1 MTTFMAII
9 FFSIDLL
16 YHSSTD
22 ETLLSQ
28 KKKSFYYRYN
38 YCGRA
43 ITHMPIMQRNQ
54 KKNGFTTGTMR
65 YLSILVL
72 SAMIVLTP
80 SLSFQ
85 SQTNNGSKYYSA
97 NDNSNGQIAVFP
109 ADSKPYSLTYGEWTA
124 KWWQWGYSIPKDIN
138 PAYDDTGKNCAQ
150 KQNGPVWFL
159 AGTYGHA
166 VNRKCDIP
174 AGKAILF
181 PVLNSECSFA
191 VFPKLNTLAELRLCA
206 KTIQDQVSSLK
217 ASVDGIPIPNLH
229 EYRIQSPSFNFTL
242 PRNNILGLSA
252 NVTTQAIADG
262 NWVFLKPLSPG
273 SHKITFKGGV
283 QQERANTVAG
293 GSSNNASTINNN
305 SNGSSY
311 SFAFPTGWDFETTYD
326 LTVNNNNAT
335 IIYSHY
341 TSDSSSLNEN
351 PIAAAAQHNVVKLLA
366 DMVSNRLHDAVN
378 LLEITSKD
386 PIIQNVPFANFI
398 TKKYMGIPANI
409 DMQKRRI
416 AQDILSRDK
425 DIRNIYFLIPN
436 ADVYFGEPFSY
447 QQQLPR
453 INYADRD
460 WYKGVTATNK
470 TYISSVFMSAS
481 IHAPAIAI
489 ATPVYAL
496 QDNNSITANKAI
508 SGYWVGILDLPSI
521 QESIKNLNLT
531 NNERIVVVDHNGT
544 AIVNYSPSS
553 PSAANNNNN
562 ISSTKLENFGYLN
575 SVKAVRN
582 GNAGSTFEI
591 VNGTKILS
599 IYQPIQLGDR
609 FLGVVL
615 IKSVI

>member
-1 MTTFMAII
+1 MTI
-9 FFSIDLL
+9 
-16 YHSSTD
+16 
-22 ETLLSQ
+22 
-28 KKKSFYYRYN
+28 R
-38 YCGRA
+38 
-43 ITHMPIMQRNQ
+43 QRDQ
-54 KKNGFTTGTMR
+54 KKNGFATATMMCC
-65 YLSILVL
+65 LCILVL
-72 SAMIVLTP
+72 SAIIIAAP

-85 SQTNNGSKYYSA
+85 SQTYNDGSKYSSGNGA
-97 NDNSNGQIAVFP
+97 NDNNNANNNNLPIAIFP
-109 ADSKPYSLTYGEWTA
+109 ADSKPYGLTYGQWTA

-181 PVLNSECSFA
+181 PILNSECSFA
-191 VFPKLNTLAELRLCA
+191 EFPKLKTLSELRTCA

-217 ASVDGIPIPNLH
+217 ASVDGIPIPSLQ
-229 EYRIQSPSFNFTL
+229 EYRIQSPPFNFTL
-242 PRNNILGLSA
+242 SQNNILGLAA

-273 SHKITFKGGV
+273 SHKITFRGGI
-283 QQERANTVAG
+283 QQEKANMLAA
-293 GSSNNASTINNN
+293 GSSNNASTTN
-305 SNGSSY
+305 SNSSSSS

-326 LTVNNNNAT
+326 LTVNDNNAT
-335 IIYSHY
+335 IIYSRY
-341 TSDSSSLNEN
+341 TSDSSSSNQN
-351 PIAAAAQHNVVKLLA
+351 PVTTAAQHNVVKLLS

-398 TKKYMGIPANI
+398 TKKYMGIPSNI
-409 DMQKRRI
+409 DVQKRVI
-416 AQDILSRDK
+416 AQDILARDK

-447 QQQLPR
+447 QQQLPKL
-453 INYADRD
+453 NYADRD
-460 WYKGVTATNK
+460 WYKGVTATNS
-470 TYISSVFMSAS
+470 TYISAIFMSAS

-496 QDNNSITANKAI
+496 QNNNDNTTSSKKTANNVI
-508 SGYWVGILDLPSI
+508 SGYWVGIVDLPSI

-544 AIVNYSPSS
+544 AIINYSPSS
-553 PSAANNNNN
+553 PSATNNNNNNNNNN
-562 ISSTKLENFGYLN
+562 ISPTKLENFGYLN

-582 GNAGSTFEI
+582 GNAGSAFET

-599 IYQPIQLGDR
+599 IYQPIQLDNR
-609 FLGVVL
+609 FWGVVL

>member
-1 MTTFMAII
+1 
-9 FFSIDLL
+9 
-16 YHSSTD
+16 
-22 ETLLSQ
+22 
-28 KKKSFYYRYN
+28 
-38 YCGRA
+38 
-43 ITHMPIMQRNQ
+43 MPITQRNQ
-54 KKNGFTTGTMR
+54 KKNGFATATMR

-72 SAMIVLTP
+72 SAIMVLTP

-85 SQTNNGSKYYSA
+85 SQINNGSKYSFDNGA
-97 NDNSNGQIAVFP
+97 NDNNPNNSLPIAVFP
-109 ADSKPYSLTYGEWTA
+109 ADFKPYSLTYSEWTA

-150 KQNGPVWFL
+150 QQNGPVWFL

-181 PVLNSECSFA
+181 PILNSECSFA
-191 VFPKLNTLAELRLCA
+191 EFPKLKTLSELRTCA

-217 ASVDGIPIPNLH
+217 ASVDGRLIPSLQG
-229 EYRIQSPSFNFTL
+229 YRIQSPPFNFTL

-273 SHKITFKGGV
+273 SHKITFRGGV
-283 QQERANTVAG
+283 QQERANIVAG
-293 GSSNNASTINNN
+293 GSSNNANTSNNN
-305 SNGSSY
+305 SRSSS

-335 IIYSHY
+335 IGYSHY
-341 TSDSSSLNEN
+341 TSSSNQN
-351 PIAAAAQHNVVKLLA
+351 PIINKQSNMLTTTTTTTAAAQHNVIKLLA
-366 DMVSNRLHDAVN
+366 DMVNNRLHDAVN

-386 PIIQNVPFANFI
+386 PIIQNVSFANFI
-398 TKKYMGIPANI
+398 TKKYMGIPVNI
-409 DMQKRRI
+409 DMQKRSI

-460 WYKGVTATNK
+460 WYKGVTATNS
-470 TYISSVFMSAS
+470 TYISVVFMSAS

-489 ATPVYAL
+489 ATPIYAP
-496 QDNNSITANKAI
+496 QDDNTTTSKTTNKVI

-521 QESIKNLNLT
+521 QESIKNLNLA
-531 NNERIVVVDHNGT
+531 NDERIVVVDYNGT

-553 PSAANNNNN
+553 SAANNNNS
-562 ISSTKLENFGYLN
+562 SSTKLEDFSYLN
-575 SVKAVRN
+575 GVKAIRN
-582 GNAGSTFEI
+582 GNAGSTFET

-599 IYQPIQLGDR
+599 IYQPIQLGNR
-609 FLGVVL
+609 FWGVVL
-615 IKSVI
+615 MKSVMVHL